1 MPFLLF
7 LVRNMLFPA
16 WVFHGIT
23 SCVTHLYGWG
33 STGLLIKRLEKT
45 MFIPRNGSGKLKKG
59 AKNYGSNMY
68 CSVLLRFLFAIA
80 SCLVRFPSKRHRSRY
95 EGNIEKIRTKHHLWQ
110 PNSFWEKSRSWV

>member
-45 MFIPRNGSGKLKKG
+45 MFIPRYGSGKLKKG
-59 AKNYGSNMY
+59 AKNHGSNMY

-80 SCLVRFPSKRHRSRY
+80 SCLVRFPPKRNRSDT
-95 EGNIEKIRTKHHLWQ
+95 EAGTK
-110 PNSFWEKSRSWV
+110 ET